1 MGVANSPDI
10 LQNKMNYLFH
20 VFEFIRAYIDDL
32 LVLTKED
39 WTDNVEKLE
48 LTIDELKGKGIKCNI
63 EISFFGKTKK

>member
-1 MGVANSPDI
+1 MGVASSPDI
-10 LQNKMNYLFH
+10 YQHKTNDLFRG
-20 VFEFIRAYIDDL
+20 FEFICAYIDDL

-63 EISFFGKTKK
+63 EISFFGQTKK